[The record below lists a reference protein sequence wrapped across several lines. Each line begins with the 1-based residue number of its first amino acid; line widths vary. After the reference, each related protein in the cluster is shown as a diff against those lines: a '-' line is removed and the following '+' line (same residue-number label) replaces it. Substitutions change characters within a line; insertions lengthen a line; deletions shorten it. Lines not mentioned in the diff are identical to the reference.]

1 MGWKWLVIAAFERN
15 VLIQFAQ
22 VFSHM
27 DVTAILC
34 VRVCVHVCFVR
45 FSSLNVPICYICSLC
60 CGTVS
65 SRPLYSVF
73 ANKHMQS
80 IYCMVQMTETKIY
93 ILYIHEKEFNVH
105 AR

>member
-34 VRVCVHVCFVR
+34 VRVCVCVLCTFFKLERTHMLYILTVLCLWYCIEQATLQCVCKQ
-45 FSSLNVPICYICSLC
+45 
-60 CGTVS
+60 TH
-65 SRPLYSVF
+65 
-73 ANKHMQS
+73 A
-80 IYCMVQMTETKIY
+80 IY
-93 ILYIHEKEFNVH
+93 ILYATNDRNQNIYTLYT
-105 AR
+105 